1 MTFKNFI
8 LVTAFVLPVMFMFSC
23 SGKQSKSNV
32 KNDSIPSQVLSADEI
47 STVSGIG
54 LVEPESQIVDLAL
67 NNSGTISRVYQS
79 SGTKVKKGDIILSLD
94 HKDDQLNL
102 QETQAQRTTAQI
114 TEQLNQANV
123 QETQN
128 RLNDAIS
135 TLNQTKK
142 LFEKGAVTRQELD
155 NDELNV
161 KVLKIQLEQ
170 NQLSVQQAKS
180 QINQSNVS
188 IAKAQNTLED
198 DVLRAPSDGV
208 VLQVLVPEFS
218 NVQANQNLVEFAPD
232 GPTVVRCEID
242 EMFANYIQPGQKVDI
257 CNVGFSKVIATGTIQ
272 KALPFLKQ
280 KSLLSDNS
288 TDQQD
293 RRVREV
299 VILLNDAQG
308 LLYNSR
314 VDCTI
319 HLK

>member
-272 KALPFLKQ
+272 KASPFLKQ